1 MDLIP
6 STVQM
11 KKPWHQHFKYT
22 QLLRA
27 RAVLLN
33 KASLASK
40 HVVFHSLDTSCVLL
54 KCQKQAYPE
63 PGLKELTAL
72 KVQSPLGWDID
83 LFSRSQLLYFCICP
97 CFRFLLLYIKTWS
110 SKVHKAAKEGRLDYS
125 IWPLWKEG
133 ICLQSYGHGLALDR
147 GQDIWIMKLSWS
159 RCGPALHCLI
169 TVLARV
175 CPAGWSDC
183 V

>member
-1 MDLIP
+1 MWSFTLWAP
-6 STVQM
+6 PVCCSN
-11 KKPWHQHFKYT
+11 
-22 QLLRA
+22 A
-27 RAVLLN
+27 RNRLTRTLAW
-33 KASLASK
+33 KSL
-40 HVVFHSLDTSCVLL
+40 
-54 KCQKQAYPE
+54 QP
-63 PGLKELTAL
+63 AL
-72 KVQSPLGWDID
+72 KVQSPLGWDMD

-97 CFRFLLLYIKTWS
+97 CFRFLLLCIKTWS

-133 ICLQSYGHGLALDR
+133 LCLQSYGHGLALDR

-175 CPAGWSDC
+175 CPAGGLTVCNHFLGDTC
-183 V
+183 LL